1 MARNQASEI
10 PGKLCPPSETAI
22 DKPSKLSYLVVSLY
36 LLTLGLLP
44 WAWFPPFPWLH
55 EHAQWSD
62 AVFAATATV
71 WAIERLRVRKWP
83 RLTPTH
89 AAVTIYFLCAI
100 LSLLFAS
107 PDISASAPKLLGV
120 AELCTLAFITSDLAS
135 RPGMSKKIT
144 GAIAVTSLLAA
155 AAAFAG
161 LFLFYSGVGSPLIG
175 IYGELEPSSWYAR
188 VQAGTRNPNMLASF
202 CIFAAA
208 VVSRRDS
215 ALPVGLRR
223 LALGALW
230 VTVILTFSRGIIGF
244 IIAAFVRNAVT
255 PRSKRLAAG
264 AAAVGVAMIIVAT
277 FWRPAIDPSHPV
289 RARLEQGPSSRLQA
303 STTSLATLI
312 ARPLFGSGLG
322 THPGTFRGAP
332 FDSHFTPLNIA
343 ATLGIPA
350 LIVFSALIMLLW
362 RRRRRPTDLC
372 VWGGLAGLAVDALA
386 QDIED
391 FRHVWLLFGLADAD
405 SRGDEETETG
415 NG

>member
-1 MARNQASEI
+1 MSRI
-10 PGKLCPPSETAI
+10 VRGLYYGAI
-22 DKPSKLSYLVVSLY
+22 A
-36 LLTLGLLP
+36 LLP
-44 WAWFPPFPWLH
+44 WTWFPPFPWLH

-62 AVFAATATV
+62 ALFAATAIAWV
-71 WAIERLRVRKWP
+71 IERWQVGTWP
-83 RLTPTH
+83 RIRPVHLALGFYSVL
-89 AAVTIYFLCAI
+89 AA

-107 PDISASAPKLLGV
+107 PDTLAGAPKLLGI

-135 RPGMSKKIT
+135 QPGVARNI
-144 GAIAVTSLLAA
+144 GRVVAATSLATAA
-155 AAAFAG
+155 ASVAG
-161 LFLFYSGVGSPLIG
+161 LLLFYVGLSSPLIG
-175 IYGELEPSSWYAR
+175 IYGELEPSRWYAR
-188 VQAGTRNPNMLASF
+188 VQAGTYNPNMLASF

-405 SRGDEETETG
+405 SGGDEETEAG